1 MIVAYN
7 LLVVFLVALVVK
19 LGITYTEYEEVF
31 VALGVVDIVYLF
43 CIIFYIIIK

>member
-19 LGITYTEYEEVF
+19 LGITYTDYEEIF
-31 VALGVVDIVYLF
+31 VALGVVDIVYLI
-43 CIIFYIIIK
+43 CLLFYIIIN